1 MVFSAF
7 NVTPHMQGPVHE
19 KTFDV
24 PHGICYN
31 NQAHPAGLLRPAG
44 NIWSITQEV
53 EEVAL
58 EKLRRAGRFVR
69 QGWPDSGPCGVL
81 HPTQNTGILHRNL
94 AFFQSACRR
103 VRDNRISSGIEAVIT
118 GLTRK
123 SEFIEETSFLRST
136 KERCVLGALKAPS
149 KIVLSR
155 VLPFFRIASGTSWKR

>member
-58 EKLRRAGRFVR
+58 ERVRSSQNRLFCDRR
-69 QGWPDSGPCGVL
+69 
-81 HPTQNTGILHRNL
+81 RNDAFWVFGKHL
-94 AFFQSACRR
+94 QKSFFPAFFP
-103 VRDNRISSGIEAVIT
+103 SSESILEPRGNGNFHHI
-118 GLTRK
+118 
-123 SEFIEETSFLRST
+123 
-136 KERCVLGALKAPS
+136 PS
-149 KIVLSR
+149 K
-155 VLPFFRIASGTSWKR
+155 FRPKNNMDF